1 MIGAGL
7 IPFVAAGPP
16 LGIGAL
22 LNSLMIFFFLLE
34 VVGTLSSPT
43 GSASFPVLDESPFLP
58 ALWGARLAPS
68 CPIVQWHVSMSMPI
82 MGVMSV
88 ITNPSTRRSA
98 VRTRIWCTVPMVVCA
113 SFACLAQV
121 SFASQQYAQDSA
133 PYLWMIACVLVAI
146 PSGLIL
152 LARNSYP
159 QAVFWTACLLVVRS
173 PTIR

>member
-1 MIGAGL
+1 
-7 IPFVAAGPP
+7 
-16 LGIGAL
+16 
-22 LNSLMIFFFLLE
+22 
-34 VVGTLSSPT
+34 
-43 GSASFPVLDESPFLP
+43 
-58 ALWGARLAPS
+58 
-68 CPIVQWHVSMSMPI
+68 

-88 ITNPSTRRSA
+88 ITNPSTA
-98 VRTRIWCTVPMVVCA
+98 EVPVRTRIWCTVPMVVCA

-159 QAVFWTACLLVVRS
+159 QAVFWTACYWWWRS